1 MPTPVR
7 VRLTFKQKQELI
19 EKSMQKGFERK
30 KAVEDTDATSNEV
43 KKVPIIAVMNAVSL
57 IRSYGQTNVFSQGQL
72 EALESIQNR
81 VLQDKLSE
89 SKTQTRMTDF
99 LS

>member
-1 MPTPVR
+1 
-7 VRLTFKQKQELI
+7 
-19 EKSMQKGFERK
+19 
-30 KAVEDTDATSNEV
+30 
-43 KKVPIIAVMNAVSL
+43 MNAVSL

-89 SKTQTRMTDF
+89 SKTQTRRTDF

>member
-30 KAVEDTDATSNEV
+30 KA
-43 KKVPIIAVMNAVSL
+43 L
-57 IRSYGQTNVFSQGQL
+57 IEYG
-72 EALESIQNR
+72 
-81 VLQDKLSE
+81 
-89 SKTQTRMTDF
+89 TRMTDF

>member
-30 KAVEDTDATSNEV
+30 KALIEYGISAACLSRILNKQKDKVLSAIDHEV
-43 KKVPIIAVMNAVSL
+43 KGKNVPMVKPM
-57 IRSYGQTNVFSQGQL
+57 F
-72 EALESIQNR
+72 
-81 VLQDKLSE
+81 
-89 SKTQTRMTDF
+89 F
-99 LS
+99 LKDS